1 MVQLIAF
8 NNNNDKRIGD
18 ECYIDGV
25 DVYREYAADLKEFY
39 MLPGAITLD
48 YTENTGVSAFN
59 VYSSALD
66 GKGAVMVFYVCGN
79 SEEDLQENISNLLV
93 ACRKCVIQTTASRFE
108 YPAILTEYS
117 DDDTGVEYYHLVT
130 MNFIVIKRLP
140 LVTHEL
146 TGNGS
151 VKNLGNVE
159 SGMRMEITPT
169 TATSSFKINGITV
182 KNLKAKETFIID
194 GIEGKVTAGGI
205 NRFLDTDI
213 IDFPKIRPGMNE
225 IVMSANMPVKV
236 SFYPVF
242 M

>member
-1 MVQLIAF
+1 M
-8 NNNNDKRIGD
+8 
-18 ECYIDGV
+18 
-25 DVYREYAADLKEFY
+25 DL
-39 MLPGAITLD
+39 
-48 YTENTGVSAFN
+48 
-59 VYSSALD
+59 
-66 GKGAVMVFYVCGN
+66 
-79 SEEDLQENISNLLV
+79 
-93 ACRKCVIQTTASRFE
+93 
-108 YPAILTEYS
+108 
-117 DDDTGVEYYHLVT
+117 
-130 MNFIVIKRLP
+130 
-140 LVTHEL
+140 
-146 TGNGS
+146 
-151 VKNLGNVE
+151 E